1 LARVAVVPGVEAVSP
16 ALTIPF
22 AGTGFGIDGFLRR
35 PDQTPLEAGR
45 NPLLNIEVVAPNYFA
60 TLEIPIV
67 RGRSFSD
74 GDGEGSVPVVIVSE
88 ATARHYWPGTDP
100 IGKTLAFGPTE
111 PPLTVVGV
119 VPDTRYRELRTAR
132 ASIYFP
138 LRQAMFPVVPLTLVI
153 RTTREP
159 ASVVGALRVA
169 LSEVSA
175 GIALAAAAPLETLLE
190 QPRAQPRLNA
200 LLLAAFAAT
209 AVVIAAVGLF
219 GVVAMMV
226 RQRTRELGI
235 RMALGATP
243 AEMRGM
249 VLRRGLSIGAVGA
262 SAGIGGGLL
271 MNDSISGLLF
281 EVSPAD
287 PLTLGITAALILG
300 AALIA
305 SFVPARSSMA
315 IDPGVA
321 LRSEG

>member
-1 LARVAVVPGVEAVSP
+1 
-16 ALTIPF
+16 
-22 AGTGFGIDGFLRR
+22 
-35 PDQTPLEAGR
+35 
-45 NPLLNIEVVAPNYFA
+45 LLNIEVVAPNYFA
-60 TLEIPIV
+60 TLEIPMV

-74 GDGEGSVPVVIVSE
+74 GDGEGGVPVVIVSE

-100 IGKTLAFGPTE
+100 IGKTLTFGPTE
-111 PPLTVVGV
+111 PTLTVVGV

-138 LRQAMFPVVPLTLVI
+138 LRQAVFPVVPLTLVI